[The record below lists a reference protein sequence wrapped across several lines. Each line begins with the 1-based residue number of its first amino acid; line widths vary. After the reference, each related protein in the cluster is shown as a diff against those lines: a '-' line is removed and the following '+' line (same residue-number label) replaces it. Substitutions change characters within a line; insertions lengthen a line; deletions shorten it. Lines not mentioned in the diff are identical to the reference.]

1 MRNIRKNKRYRK
13 QKYDFRKKKNRLA
26 VNYKKAL
33 VVIFLLTFFYFLFF
47 SSFFQID
54 NIEIEGNQGIAK
66 DSIKNIVND
75 EMSKSAVMIFS
86 KNNFFL
92 ASKTNIEEKLFFEFS
107 EIENVKIKKIF
118 PKILRIEIIEKTPL
132 IIWCRLN
139 QCYYLDDDGIAF
151 ATEEANYEDVN
162 DEKFIKIIEQLEI
175 EEEILEKKNR
185 IAEDSIESKIKYIE
199 DDDGKWEVNKDL
211 HGREFYEKKI
221 GENETKVIYLQQE
234 TVEEMVEDVEEK
246 TSLKQININDQV
258 SDRDFI
264 DFALEINNEI
274 QQINNLKIKYYK
286 TKGIRTRQ
294 LIAYT
299 DKNVR
304 IYFNTMSSA
313 KLQAE
318 YLNEFLS
325 KAISKNE
332 INTIEYIYLESGNKI
347 FYK

>member
-1 MRNIRKNKRYRK
+1 MRIIRKNRKFRK
-13 QKYDFRKKKNRLA
+13 QRYDFRKKESRLV
-26 VNYKKAL
+26 VNYKKIL
-33 VVIFLLTFFYFLFF
+33 MIIFSLAFFYFLFF

-54 NIEIEGNQGIAK
+54 STRIEGNQGITK
-66 DSIKNIVND
+66 DNIKSIVKN
-75 EMSKSAVMIFS
+75 ELSKSVAVVFS

-92 ASKTNIEEKLFFEFS
+92 ASKKNIEEKLFLEFS
-107 EIENVKIKKIF
+107 EIEDVKIKKIF
-118 PKILRIEIIEKTPL
+118 PRTLKIEIIEKTPL